1 MKNKKVLSLVT
12 IILLVVMILIPTFVM
27 ASDPLEN
34 PDAYKPSGTIGTK
47 AAQKAGNILNVI
59 TVIGIVVG
67 VITLIVI
74 GIKYMVGTVQEKA
87 EYKKTMFSYI
97 IGLVLLISVCSFVQI
112 IYNLA
117 TDITSEIVEP
127 SQMTGGGGQSSG
139 HGAGRRTTTAPG
151 D

>member
-27 ASDPLEN
+27 ASGPLEN
-34 PDAYKPSGTIGTK
+34 ADDYRPSGTIGTK

-112 IYNLA
+112 IYNLT

>member
-12 IILLVVMILIPTFVM
+12 IILLVVMILMPTFVM

-34 PDAYKPSGTIGTK
+34 PDAYRPSGTIGTK

-112 IYNLA
+112 IYNLT

>member
-27 ASDPLEN
+27 ASGPLEN
-34 PDAYKPSGTIGTK
+34 ADAYRPSGTIGTK

-87 EYKKTMFSYI
+87 EYKKTMISYI
-97 IGLVLLISVCSFVQI
+97 IGLLISVCSFVQI
-112 IYNLA
+112 IYNLT

>member
-27 ASDPLEN
+27 ASGPLEN
-34 PDAYKPSGTIGTK
+34 PGAYEPSGTIGTK
-47 AAQKAGNILNVI
+47 AAQKAGNILNII

-112 IYNLA
+112 IYRLTNQ
-117 TDITSEIVEP
+117 TIRQKGTSGA
-127 SQMTGGGGQSSG
+127 GGGGDKIITLG
-139 HGAGRRTTTAPG
+139 GWIMETK
-151 D
+151 

>member
-12 IILLVVMILIPTFVM
+12 IILLVVMILMPTFVM

-34 PDAYKPSGTIGTK
+34 LDAYKPSGTTGTK
-47 AAQKAGNILNVI
+47 VAQKAGNILNVI

-87 EYKKTMFSYI
+87 EYKKTMIPYLVGI
-97 IGLVLLISVCSFVQI
+97 VLLLGASGIVKAIASFK
-112 IYNLA
+112 L
-117 TDITSEIVEP
+117 
-127 SQMTGGGGQSSG
+127 G
-139 HGAGRRTTTAPG
+139 
-151 D
+151 

>member
-27 ASDPLEN
+27 ASGPLEN
-34 PDAYKPSGTIGTK
+34 ADAYRQSGTIGTK

-112 IYNLA
+112 IYNLT

>member
-27 ASDPLEN
+27 ASGPLEN
-34 PDAYKPSGTIGTK
+34 LDDYKPSGTIGTK
-47 AAQKAGNILNVI
+47 VAQKAGNILNVI

-97 IGLVLLISVCSFVQI
+97 IGLVLFVF
-112 IYNLA
+112 LL
-117 TDITSEIVEP
+117 
-127 SQMTGGGGQSSG
+127 
-139 HGAGRRTTTAPG
+139 
-151 D
+151 

>member
-34 PDAYKPSGTIGTK
+34 PDAYRPSGTIGTK

-112 IYNLA
+112 IYNLT

>member
-34 PDAYKPSGTIGTK
+34 LDAYKPSGTIGTK

-112 IYNLA
+112 IYNLT

>member
-112 IYNLA
+112 IYNLT

>member
-27 ASDPLEN
+27 ASGPLEN
-34 PDAYKPSGTIGTK
+34 ADAYRPSGTIGTK

-87 EYKKTMFSYI
+87 EYKKTMIPYI
-97 IGLVLLISVCSFVQI
+97 VGAVLIFAGTSLVRVIYSLSTSVS
-112 IYNLA
+112 
-117 TDITSEIVEP
+117 TK
-127 SQMTGGGGQSSG
+127 
-139 HGAGRRTTTAPG
+139 
-151 D
+151 

>member
-12 IILLVVMILIPTFVM
+12 IILLVVMILMPTFVM

-34 PDAYKPSGTIGTK
+34 PDAYKPSGTTGTK
-47 AAQKAGNILNVI
+47 VAQKAGNILNVI

-112 IYNLA
+112 IYNLT

>member
-12 IILLVVMILIPTFVM
+12 IILLVVMILMPTFVM

-34 PDAYKPSGTIGTK
+34 LDAYKPSGTTGTK
-47 AAQKAGNILNVI
+47 VAQKAGNILNVI

-112 IYNLA
+112 IYNLT

>member
-27 ASDPLEN
+27 ASGPLEN
-34 PDAYKPSGTIGTK
+34 LDAYEPSGTIGTK

-112 IYNLA
+112 IYNLT

>member
-27 ASDPLEN
+27 ASGPLEN
-34 PDAYKPSGTIGTK
+34 PDAYKPSGTTGTK
-47 AAQKAGNILNVI
+47 ATQKAGNILNVI

-112 IYNLA
+112 IYRLTNQ
-117 TDITSEIVEP
+117 TI
-127 SQMTGGGGQSSG
+127 G
-139 HGAGRRTTTAPG
+139 
-151 D
+151 

>member
-112 IYNLA
+112 IYRLTNQ
-117 TDITSEIVEP
+117 TIRQKGTSGA
-127 SQMTGGGGQSSG
+127 GGGGDKIITLG
-139 HGAGRRTTTAPG
+139 GWIMETK
-151 D
+151 

>member
-27 ASDPLEN
+27 ASGPLEN
-34 PDAYKPSGTIGTK
+34 ADAYRPSGTIGTK

-112 IYNLA
+112 IYNLT

>member
-1 MKNKKVLSLVT
+1 
-12 IILLVVMILIPTFVM
+12 MILIPTFVM
-27 ASDPLEN
+27 ASGPLEN
-34 PDAYKPSGTIGTK
+34 ADAYRPSGTIGTK

-112 IYNLA
+112 IYNLT